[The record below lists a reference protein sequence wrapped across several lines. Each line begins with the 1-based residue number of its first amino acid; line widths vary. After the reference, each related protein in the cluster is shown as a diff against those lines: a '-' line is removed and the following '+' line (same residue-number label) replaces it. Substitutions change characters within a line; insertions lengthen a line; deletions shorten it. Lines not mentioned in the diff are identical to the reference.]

1 MGKKSKRS
9 HDDPELE
16 MEESELTER
25 IDGDLKKKNKKKK
38 KRSHDDPEQKVSH
51 DGEAKKKKK
60 KKSKEEEPNVEE
72 KKNEERPTVTIAIA
86 GSIINNTQSLE
97 LATRLAGQIAR
108 ASTIFRIDEI
118 VVFDNKSSS
127 EVNNS
132 SVTNPSD
139 SNESGA
145 PFLVRILKYLETP
158 QYLRKT
164 LFPKH
169 NDLRFVGM
177 LPPLDA
183 PHHLRKHEWEQYREG
198 VTLRE
203 KPINSEGTLVDVGLD
218 KVFFSSYHIQI
229 SQSGLFYKLYAWI
242 DFCLMQSVVVD
253 QVLSPG
259 VRVTVAMGTNRDLD
273 LVRQI
278 VPPSKPR
285 EEAGM
290 YWGYKVRYASHLS
303 SVFKECPFEGGYDYL
318 IGTSE
323 HGLKISSSE
332 LKIPTFRH
340 LLIAFGGLAGLE
352 ESVEEDNQYKGKNV
366 REAFN
371 IYLNTCPHQGSRTI
385 RTEEAMFI
393 SLQYFQEPISRAM
406 RGVEA

>member
-9 HDDPELE
+9 HDDAELE
-16 MEESELTER
+16 LEPKLTER
-25 IDGDLKKKNKKKK
+25 IDEDFKKKK
-38 KRSHDDPEQKVSH
+38 KKSHDDPEQKVSL
-51 DGEAKKKKK
+51 DGDAKKKKKK
-60 KKSKEEEPNVEE
+60 KKSKEEEEEPEQTMIQEEKEEEVKPNVEE
-72 KKNEERPTVTIAIA
+72 EKKEDRPTVTIAIA

-127 EVNNS
+127 EINSSS

-203 KPINSEGTLVDVGLD
+203 KPTNSEGTLVDVGLD
-218 KVFFSSYHIQI
+218 K
-229 SQSGLFYKLYAWI
+229 
-242 DFCLMQSVVVD
+242 SVVVD
-253 QVLSPG
+253 QVLTPG

-273 LVRQI
+273 VVRQI

-406 RGVEA
+406 KGVEA

>member
-1 MGKKSKRS
+1 MGKKKDKRSS

-16 MEESELTER
+16 LEPDLATRIEEDSNS
-25 IDGDLKKKNKKKK
+25 KKKTKKKK
-38 KRSHDDPEQKVSH
+38 KRSHDDPEQKMSP
-51 DGEAKKKKK
+51 DADAKKKKRK
-60 KKSKEEEPNVEE
+60 KKIEDEEPEIETEKSKMEEEEE
-72 KKNEERPTVTIAIA
+72 KPKVEERPTVTIAIA
-86 GSIINNTQSLE
+86 GSIIHNTQSLE

-108 ASTIFRIDEI
+108 AATIFRIDEI

-127 EVNNS
+127 EINS
-132 SVTNPSD
+132 SDNS
-139 SNESGA
+139 ESGA
-145 PFLVRILKYLETP
+145 SFLARILRYLETP
-158 QYLRKT
+158 QYLRKQ
-164 LFPKH
+164 LFPKQ
-169 NDLRFVGM
+169 NDLRYVGM
-177 LPPLDA
+177 LPPVDA

-198 VTLRE
+198 VTLSE
-203 KPINSEGTLVDVGLD
+203 KAPNSQSTMVDVGLS
-218 KVFFSSYHIQI
+218 KN
-229 SQSGLFYKLYAWI
+229 
-242 DFCLMQSVVVD
+242 VVVD

-259 VRVTVAMGTNRDLD
+259 VRVTVAMGTNHDLD
-273 LVRQI
+273 LVRQV

-303 SVFKECPFEGGYDYL
+303 SVFNECPFQGGYDYL

-323 HGLKISSSE
+323 HGLVISSSE

-352 ESVEEDNQYKGKNV
+352 ESIEEDNQYKGKDV

-371 IYLNTCPHQGSRTI
+371 VYLNTCPHQGSRTI

-393 SLQYFQEPISRAM
+393 SLQYFQEPISRAV
-406 RGVEA
+406 RRVGA

>member
-9 HDDPELE
+9 HDGDTELE
-16 MEESELTER
+16 LEPELTER
-25 IDGDLKKKNKKKK
+25 IDGDLKKKKKK
-38 KRSHDDPEQKVSH
+38 KRSHDDQEQKVSP
-51 DGEAKKKKK
+51 DGDAKKEKKKKK
-60 KKSKEEEPNVEE
+60 KKSKEEPEQAIIQEEEEEEKTNVEE
-72 KKNEERPTVTIAIA
+72 KKKEGERPTVTIAIA

-127 EVNNS
+127 EI
-132 SVTNPSD
+132 
-139 SNESGA
+139 NEETGA

-177 LPPLDA
+177 LPPVDA
-183 PHHLRKHEWEQYREG
+183 PHHLRKHEWEHYREG

-203 KPINSEGTLVDVGLD
+203 KPTNSEGTLVDVGLD
-218 KVFFSSYHIQI
+218 K
-229 SQSGLFYKLYAWI
+229 
-242 DFCLMQSVVVD
+242 SVVVD

-259 VRVTVAMGTNRDLD
+259 VRVTVAMGANRDLD

-352 ESVEEDNQYKGKNV
+352 ESVEEDNQYKGKDV